1 MADDNQQ
8 TTPPQTQAPAQQ
20 APPPPAPERRED
32 DAPKFGRRQADRP
45 ESCPRCGVH
54 VERGK
59 LGSHNFH
66 AHGEDR
72 RAKDRTDD
80 GDKDKDKDK
89 DGPKAPPKKDD
100 KGSQSGGQGQNGTG
114 TRRKPKGRWGDVRK
128 GWG

>member
-8 TTPPQTQAPAQQ
+8 TAPPQTQAPAQQ
-20 APPPPAPERRED
+20 TAPPPAPERRED
-32 DAPKFGRRQADRP
+32 DAPKFGRRQTDRP
-45 ESCPRCGVH
+45 ESCPKCGVH

-72 RAKDRTDD
+72 RQKPRDD
-80 GDKDKDKDK
+80 DNNGDKDKG
-89 DGPKAPPKKDD
+89 GPKSPPKKDD
-100 KGSQSGGQGQNGTG
+100 KGGQSGGQGNDGTG
-114 TRRKPKGRWGDVRK
+114 TRRQRKGRWDDVRK